1 MAVRAQAEQELDE
14 SLFKREGLPPVGS
27 LVPMS
32 LQHVLAS
39 FAGVITPAMMIATTC
54 GFTQEQETAI
64 IQVAL
69 ILSAIDTLLQQF
81 PLFSRIGAGLPILTG
96 VSFAF
101 LPAFQAVGAQF
112 GFSVLLGAEL
122 VGGIVAILFGIFYSK
137 VRRLFPPLV
146 TGTVIFTIGVSLY
159 PTAIRY
165 MAGGA
170 GSANFGGI
178 YNWIVGLIT
187 FAVVFA
193 LANFGKGVLK
203 LGSIFFGIIIGC
215 IVAIPFGMVDGSE
228 VLSAGWFSLPRF
240 MPYGIEFNPAA
251 CITLGVVYVMVN
263 VQLIGD
269 LSAASAGSLDRMP
282 NEREIG
288 GAIKAQGMVSI
299 ISSFFGGLPTSAFGQ
314 NVGIICSNKVVNKWV
329 FVIIAAVFAIAGLFP
344 QLSAV
349 LSAIPQPVIGGA
361 TVGVFGTITMNGVR
375 MFTREGLT
383 QRTTTI
389 VGTSVVFGLG
399 IWMASGCL
407 AGEGM
412 PAWVST
418 VIGSN
423 AVTPTAIM
431 AIVLNLI
438 LPQTPVVAQ
447 HIDAAKDAA
456 VDLVLPESKK

>member
-1 MAVRAQAEQELDE
+1 M
-14 SLFKREGLPPVGS
+14 
-27 LVPMS
+27 
-32 LQHVLAS
+32 
-39 FAGVITPAMMIATTC
+39 
-54 GFTQEQETAI
+54 
-64 IQVAL
+64 
-69 ILSAIDTLLQQF
+69 
-81 PLFSRIGAGLPILTG
+81 
-96 VSFAF
+96 
-101 LPAFQAVGAQF
+101 
-112 GFSVLLGAEL
+112 
-122 VGGIVAILFGIFYSK
+122 VGGL
-137 VRRLFPPLV
+137 L
-146 TGTVIFTIGVSLY
+146 
-159 PTAIRY
+159 
-165 MAGGA
+165 
-170 GSANFGGI
+170 
-178 YNWIVGLIT
+178 
-187 FAVVFA
+187 
-193 LANFGKGVLK
+193 
-203 LGSIFFGIIIGC
+203 
-215 IVAIPFGMVDGSE
+215 
-228 VLSAGWFSLPRF
+228 
-240 MPYGIEFNPAA
+240 
-251 CITLGVVYVMVN
+251 
-263 VQLIGD
+263 
-269 LSAASAGSLDRMP
+269 
-282 NEREIG
+282 
-288 GAIKAQGMVSI
+288 
-299 ISSFFGGLPTSAFGQ
+299 GGLPTSALGQ

-329 FVIIAAVFAIAGLFP
+329 FVIIAAVFAVAGLFP

>member
-1 MAVRAQAEQELDE
+1 MAGGMGTPLWGTPQAWY
-14 SLFKREGLPPVGS
+14 
-27 LVPMS
+27 
-32 LQHVLAS
+32 
-39 FAGVITPAMMIATTC
+39 
-54 GFTQEQETAI
+54 
-64 IQVAL
+64 VAL
-69 ILSAIDTLLQQF
+69 I
-81 PLFSRIGAGLPILTG
+81 
-96 VSFAF
+96 
-101 LPAFQAVGAQF
+101 
-112 GFSVLLGAEL
+112 
-122 VGGIVAILFGIFYSK
+122 
-137 VRRLFPPLV
+137 
-146 TGTVIFTIGVSLY
+146 
-159 PTAIRY
+159 
-165 MAGGA
+165 
-170 GSANFGGI
+170 
-178 YNWIVGLIT
+178 T
-187 FAVVFA
+187 FVVVFA
-193 LANFGKGVLK
+193 LANFGKGTLK
-203 LGSIFFGIIIGC
+203 LGSAFFGM
-215 IVAIPFGMVDGSE
+215 IVSIPFGMID
-228 VLSAGWFSLPRF
+228 FSSVATAQVFALPKL
-240 MPYGIEFNPAA
+240 MPYALEFDPDV
-251 CITLGVVYVMVN
+251 CITLAVVFPMVAIQ
-263 VQLIGD
+263 VICD
-269 LSAASAGSLDRMP
+269 VSAACLGSIDRMP
-282 NEREIG
+282 TERELS
-288 GAIKAQGMVSI
+288 GAIVSQGLTSMVGGLL
-299 ISSFFGGLPTSAFGQ
+299 GGLPTSALGQ

-412 PAWVST
+412 PTWVST

-423 AVTPTAIM
+423 AVTPTVIM

>member
-1 MAVRAQAEQELDE
+1 MAQETVTNGTE
-14 SLFKREGLPPVGS
+14 ALFTREGMPPVKEMI
-27 LVPMS
+27 PCA

-39 FAGVITPAMMIATTC
+39 FAGIITPAVIMAGVY
-54 GFTQEQETAI
+54 GFNSQQSTDI

-69 ILSAIDTLLQQF
+69 ILSALDTALQAF
-81 PLFSRIGAGLPILTG
+81 APFRRIGGGLPIVMASRSRSCRPCRPWVPRALAL
-96 VSFAF
+96 VRCWAARSSAVPLRPSFGLA
-101 LPAFQAVGAQF
+101 
-112 GFSVLLGAEL
+112 
-122 VGGIVAILFGIFYSK
+122 YSK
-137 VRRLFPPLV
+137 IKWLFPPVV
-146 TGTVIFTIGVSLY
+146 TGTVIFSIGVSLY
-159 PTAIRY
+159 PTAVKY
-165 MAGGA
+165 MAGGMGTPLWGTPQA
-170 GSANFGGI
+170 WCVA
-178 YNWIVGLIT
+178 LIT

-193 LANFGKGVLK
+193 LANFGKGTLK
-203 LGSIFFGIIIGC
+203 LGSVFFGM
-215 IVAIPFGMVDGSE
+215 IVGMIVSIPFGMID
-228 VLSAGWFSLPRF
+228 FSSVATAQVFALPKL
-240 MPYGIEFNPAA
+240 MPYALEFDPEV
-251 CITLGVVYVMVN
+251 CITLAVVFPMVAIQ
-263 VQLIGD
+263 VIGD
-269 LSAASAGSLDRMP
+269 VSAACLGSIDRMP
-282 NEREIG
+282 TERELS
-288 GAIKAQGMVSI
+288 GAIVSQGLTSMVGGLL
-299 ISSFFGGLPTSAFGQ
+299 GGLPTSALGQ

-412 PAWVST
+412 PTWVST

>member
-1 MAVRAQAEQELDE
+1 MTQETVTNGTE
-14 SLFKREGLPPVGS
+14 ALFTREGMPPVKEMI
-27 LVPMS
+27 PCA

-39 FAGVITPAMMIATTC
+39 FAGIITPAVIMAGVY
-54 GFTQEQETAI
+54 GFNSQQSTDI

-69 ILSAIDTLLQQF
+69 ILSAIDTALQAF
-81 PLFSRIGAGLPILTG
+81 APFRRIGGGLPIVMG

-101 LPAFQAVGAQF
+101 LPALQAMGAS
-112 GFSVLLGAEL
+112 GFSFGALLGGEI
-122 VGGIVAILFGIFYSK
+122 VGGAVAVLFGLAYSK
-137 VRRLFPPLV
+137 IKWLFPPVV
-146 TGTVIFTIGVSLY
+146 TGTVIFSIGVSLY
-159 PTAIRY
+159 PTAVKY
-165 MAGGA
+165 MAGGMGTPLWGMIDFSSVA
-170 GSANFGGI
+170 TAQVFALPKLMP
-178 YNWIVGLIT
+178 YALEFDPEVCIT
-187 FAVVFA
+187 LAVVFPMVA
-193 LANFGKGVLK
+193 IQVIGDVSAAC
-203 LGSIFFGIIIGC
+203 LGSI
-215 IVAIPFGMVDGSE
+215 
-228 VLSAGWFSLPRF
+228 
-240 MPYGIEFNPAA
+240 
-251 CITLGVVYVMVN
+251 
-263 VQLIGD
+263 
-269 LSAASAGSLDRMP
+269 DRMP
-282 NEREIG
+282 TERELS
-288 GAIKAQGMVSI
+288 GAIVSQGLTSMVGGLL
-299 ISSFFGGLPTSAFGQ
+299 GGLPTSALGQ

-412 PAWVST
+412 PTWVPT

>member
-1 MAVRAQAEQELDE
+1 MTQETVTNGTE
-14 SLFKREGLPPVGS
+14 ALFTREGMPPVKEMI
-27 LVPMS
+27 PCA

-39 FAGVITPAMMIATTC
+39 FAGIITPAVIMAGVY
-54 GFTQEQETAI
+54 GFNSQQSTDI

-69 ILSAIDTLLQQF
+69 ILSAIDTAFSLC
-81 PLFSRIGAGLPILTG
+81 PLPSHRRRPAHRHGRFVRVPAGL
-96 VSFAF
+96 
-101 LPAFQAVGAQF
+101 QAMGAS
-112 GFSVLLGAEL
+112 GFSFGALLGGEI
-122 VGGIVAILFGIFYSK
+122 VGGAVAVLFGLAYSK
-137 VRRLFPPLV
+137 IKWLFPPVV
-146 TGTVIFTIGVSLY
+146 TGTVIFSIGVSLY
-159 PTAIRY
+159 PTAVKY
-165 MAGGA
+165 MAGGMGTPLWGTPQA
-170 GSANFGGI
+170 WCVA
-178 YNWIVGLIT
+178 LIT

-193 LANFGKGVLK
+193 LANFGKGTLK
-203 LGSIFFGIIIGC
+203 LGSVFFGM
-215 IVAIPFGMVDGSE
+215 IVGMIVSIPFGMID
-228 VLSAGWFSLPRF
+228 FSSVATAQVFALPKL
-240 MPYGIEFNPAA
+240 MPYALEFDPEV
-251 CITLGVVYVMVN
+251 CITLAVVFPMVAIQ
-263 VQLIGD
+263 VIGD
-269 LSAASAGSLDRMP
+269 VSAACLGSIDRMP
-282 NEREIG
+282 TERELS
-288 GAIKAQGMVSI
+288 GAIVSQGLTSMVGGLL
-299 ISSFFGGLPTSAFGQ
+299 GGLPTSALGQ